1 MQDLREFVGA
11 ASGLPREEFLQR
23 FPHPFL
29 LLETALAS
37 GAAATAYDTIHDM
50 RLEAT
55 ERRPAPGSTAA
66 PKPAAGGGADAGSP
80 LPELIFA
87 VHPGQ
92 GRPEGSRVTVGRAPE
107 NDVVLRVRTV
117 SKVHANLVP
126 LGRGSFAVTDVGSSN
141 GTAVNGHRVPKGDT
155 VPLADGDK
163 ISFGGEAEVTYKTP
177 PGLHAYLPLLAK
189 RLGAGT
195 G

>member
-1 MQDLREFVGA
+1 MKDLREFVDAAAGLGA
-11 ASGLPREEFLQR
+11 DEFVRR

-37 GAAATAYDTIHDM
+37 GVAATAYDTMHDM
-50 RLEAT
+50 KLEGT
-55 ERRPAPGSTAA
+55 ERRPAPGAA
-66 PKPAAGGGADAGSP
+66 PAPKAAAPPESP

-87 VHPGQ
+87 VRPGE

-141 GTAVNGHRVPKGDT
+141 GTSVNGRRLPKGDT
-155 VPLADGDK
+155 VPLADGDR
-163 ISFGGEAEVTYKTP
+163 ISFGGEAELTYKTG

-189 RLGAGT
+189 RLGGS
-195 G
+195 